1 MFEVGFLGTKALMYM
16 DIITIYF
23 ALLPLFLTSAIYMA
37 VKKKYKLHY
46 KMQVSIFILTLIII
60 AIFEVGVRISGGFSA
75 FMEQSNANYSYM
87 LIFLVIHVL
96 VAILSV
102 VLYSTLIYSSTRQ
115 YIFKK
120 EPFATNHKK
129 MGQVVFF
136 GMTLTS
142 IMGILIY
149 YFLFMY

>member
-1 MFEVGFLGTKALMYM
+1 MFEAGFLGTKALMYM

-23 ALLPLFLTSAIYMA
+23 GLLPFLMASAIYMA
-37 VKKKYKLHY
+37 IKKRYKLHY
-46 KMQVSIFILTLIII
+46 KMQLSIFALTLIIVI
-60 AIFEVGVRISGGFSA
+60 IFEVGVRISGGFSA
-75 FMEQSNANYSYM
+75 FMEESNASYTYM
-87 LIFLVIHVL
+87 LMFLVIHVL
-96 VAILSV
+96 GAILSV
-102 VLYSTLIYSSTRQ
+102 VLYSILIYSSTQQ

-120 EPFATNHKK
+120 EPFASNHKR

-136 GMTLTS
+136 GMTITS

>member
-23 ALLPLFLTSAIYMA
+23 GLLPLLMASAIYMA
-37 VKKKYKLHY
+37 IKKRYKLHY
-46 KMQVSIFILTLIII
+46 KMQVSIFALTLIVV
-60 AIFEVGVRISGGFSA
+60 AIFEVGIRVSGGFSA
-75 FMEQSNANYSYM
+75 FMEQSNANNFYM

-102 VLYSTLIYSSTRQ
+102 VLYSILIYSSSQ
-115 YIFKK
+115 QFIFKK
-120 EPFATNHKK
+120 EPLALNHKK

-136 GMTLTS
+136 GMTSTS

>member
-1 MFEVGFLGTKALMYM
+1 MFEFGFLGTKALMYM
-16 DIITIYF
+16 DVITLYF
-23 ALLPLFLTSAIYMA
+23 GVLPFLMASAIYMA
-37 VKKKYKLHY
+37 IKKRYKLHY
-46 KMQVSIFILTLIII
+46 KMQLSIYVLTLTVV
-60 AIFEVGVRISGGFSA
+60 AIFEIGVRISGGFSA

-96 VAILSV
+96 IAILSV
-102 VLYSTLIYSSTRQ
+102 VLYSILIYSSSQQ

-120 EPFATNHKK
+120 EPLALNHKK

-136 GMTLTS
+136 GMSITS

>member
-1 MFEVGFLGTKALMYM
+1 MFELGFLGTKALMYM
-16 DIITIYF
+16 DVITLYF
-23 ALLPLFLTSAIYMA
+23 GVLPFLMASAIYMA
-37 VKKKYKLHY
+37 IKKRYKLHY
-46 KMQVSIFILTLIII
+46 KMQLSIYVLTLIVV
-60 AIFEVGVRISGGFSA
+60 AIFEIGVRISGGFSA

-102 VLYSTLIYSSTRQ
+102 VLYSILIYSSTQQ

-120 EPFATNHKK
+120 EPLASNHKK

-136 GMTLTS
+136 GMSITS

>member
-1 MFEVGFLGTKALMYM
+1 MFEAGFLGTKALMYM

-23 ALLPLFLTSAIYMA
+23 GLLPFLMAGAIYMA
-37 VKKKYKLHY
+37 VKKRYKLHY
-46 KMQVSIFILTLIII
+46 KMQLSIFVFTLIIV
-60 AIFEVGVRISGGFSA
+60 AIFEVGVRMSGGFSA
-75 FMEQSNANYSYM
+75 FIQQSNANYSYM

-96 VAILSV
+96 IAILSV
-102 VLYSTLIYSSTRQ
+102 VLYSILIYSSTQQ
-115 YIFKK
+115 YVLKK
-120 EPFATNHKK
+120 EPFATNHKR

-142 IMGILIY
+142 IIGILIY

>member
-1 MFEVGFLGTKALMYM
+1 MFEAGFLGTKALMYM

-23 ALLPLFLTSAIYMA
+23 GLLPFLMASAIYMA
-37 VKKKYKLHY
+37 IKKRYKLHY
-46 KMQVSIFILTLIII
+46 KMQLSIFALTLIIVI
-60 AIFEVGVRISGGFSA
+60 IFEVGVRISGGFSA
-75 FMEQSNANYSYM
+75 FMEESNASYTYM
-87 LIFLVIHVL
+87 LMFLVIHVL

-102 VLYSTLIYSSTRQ
+102 VLYSILIYSSTQQ

-120 EPFATNHKK
+120 EPFASNHKR

-136 GMTLTS
+136 GMTITS

>member
-1 MFEVGFLGTKALMYM
+1 MFELGFLGTKALMYM
-16 DIITIYF
+16 DVITLYF
-23 ALLPLFLTSAIYMA
+23 GVLPFLMASAIYMA
-37 VKKKYKLHY
+37 IKKRYKIHY
-46 KMQVSIFILTLIII
+46 KMQLSIYVLTLIIVT
-60 AIFEVGVRISGGFSA
+60 IFEIGVRISGGFSA

-87 LIFLVIHVL
+87 LTFLVIHVL

-102 VLYSTLIYSSTRQ
+102 VLYSILIYSSSQQ

-120 EPFATNHKK
+120 EPLALNHKK

>member
-1 MFEVGFLGTKALMYM
+1 MFETGFLGTKALMYM
-16 DIITIYF
+16 DIITVYF
-23 ALLPLFLTSAIYMA
+23 GVLPFLMATAIYMA
-37 VKKKYKLHY
+37 IKKRDKLHY
-46 KMQVSIFILTLIII
+46 KMQLSIFAITLVVV

-75 FMEQSNANYSYM
+75 FMENSNANYSYM

-102 VLYSTLIYSSTRQ
+102 VLYSTLIYSSTGQ

-120 EPFATNHKK
+120 EPFAQNHKR

>member
-1 MFEVGFLGTKALMYM
+1 MFEAGFLGTKALLYM
-16 DIITIYF
+16 DIITLYF
-23 ALLPLFLTSAIYMA
+23 GILPILMASAIYLA
-37 VKKKYKLHY
+37 IKKKYKLHY
-46 KMQVSIFILTLIII
+46 KMQLSIFAITLVVV
-60 AIFEVGVRISGGFSA
+60 AIFEVGVRVSGGFSA
-75 FMEQSNANYSYM
+75 FMEHSNANYTYM
-87 LIFLVIHVL
+87 LMFLVVHVL

-102 VLYSTLIYSSTRQ
+102 VLYSTLIYSSTQQ

-120 EPFATNHKK
+120 EPFAPNHKK

>member
-1 MFEVGFLGTKALMYM
+1 MFEAGFLGTKALMYM
-16 DIITIYF
+16 DIITLYF
-23 ALLPLFLTSAIYMA
+23 GILPFLMASAIYMA
-37 VKKKYKLHY
+37 IKKRYKLHY
-46 KMQVSIFILTLIII
+46 KMQLTIFVVTLIVV

-102 VLYSTLIYSSTRQ
+102 VLYSMLIYNSTQQ

-120 EPFATNHKK
+120 EPFASNHKR

-136 GMTLTS
+136 GMSVTS

>member
-1 MFEVGFLGTKALMYM
+1 MFESGFLGTKALLYM
-16 DIITIYF
+16 DLITIYF
-23 ALLPLFLTSAIYMA
+23 AILPFLMGSAIFMA
-37 VKKKYKLHY
+37 IKKKYKLHY
-46 KMQVSIFILTLIII
+46 KMQLSIFAITLIVV

-75 FMEQSNANYSYM
+75 FMEHSNANYSYM
-87 LIFLVIHVL
+87 LIFLVVHVL

-102 VLYSTLIYSSTRQ
+102 ALYSMLIYNSTRE

-120 EPFATNHKK
+120 EPFALNHKK

-136 GMTLTS
+136 GMTFTS

>member
-1 MFEVGFLGTKALMYM
+1 MFEAGFLGTNALMYM

-23 ALLPLFLTSAIYMA
+23 GLLPVLMGIAIYMA
-37 VKKKYKLHY
+37 IKKRYKLHY
-46 KMQVSIFILTLIII
+46 KMQLSIFALTLIVV

-75 FMEQSNANYSYM
+75 FMEHSNANYSYM

-102 VLYSTLIYSSTRQ
+102 VLYSTLIYSSTQQ

-120 EPFATNHKK
+120 EPFSINHKK

-136 GMTLTS
+136 GMTITS

>member
-1 MFEVGFLGTKALMYM
+1 MFELGFLGTKALMYM
-16 DIITIYF
+16 DVITLYF
-23 ALLPLFLTSAIYMA
+23 GVLPFLMASAIYMA
-37 VKKKYKLHY
+37 IKKRYKIHY
-46 KMQVSIFILTLIII
+46 KMQLSIYVLTLIIVT
-60 AIFEVGVRISGGFSA
+60 IFEIGVRISGGFSA

-87 LIFLVIHVL
+87 LTFLVVHVL

-102 VLYSTLIYSSTRQ
+102 VLYSILIYSSSQQ

-120 EPFATNHKK
+120 EPLALNHKK

>member
-1 MFEVGFLGTKALMYM
+1 MFEIGFLGTKALMYM

-23 ALLPLFLTSAIYMA
+23 ALLPLLLACAVYMA
-37 VKKKYKLHY
+37 VKKRYKLHY
-46 KMQVSIFILTLIII
+46 KMQVSIFVITLIVV

-96 VAILSV
+96 VAVLSV
-102 VLYSTLIYSSTRQ
+102 VLYSTLIYSSIQQ
-115 YIFKK
+115 YIFKQ
-120 EPFATNHKK
+120 EPLASNHKK

-136 GMTLTS
+136 GMSITS

>member
-1 MFEVGFLGTKALMYM
+1 MFEAGFLGTKALIYM

-23 ALLPLFLTSAIYMA
+23 GLLPFLMASAIYMA
-37 VKKKYKLHY
+37 IKKRYKLHY
-46 KMQVSIFILTLIII
+46 KMQLSIFIMTLIVVTL
-60 AIFEVGVRISGGFSA
+60 FEVGVRISGGFSA
-75 FMEQSNANYSYM
+75 FMQDSNADYYYL

-96 VAILSV
+96 IAVLSV
-102 VLYSTLIYSSTRQ
+102 VLYTILIYSSTQQ
-115 YIFKK
+115 YIFNK
-120 EPFATNHKK
+120 EPLALNHKK

-136 GMTLTS
+136 GMTITS